1 MKQASMVQRP
11 MNRMDRV
18 LSRLKRL
25 WHYYP
30 VYSLPELVVL
40 SAVHANQA
48 ESDLPEACIEEFED
62 IAYPEG
68 HLLHGTRN
76 LEMGLDLLEKLHEN
90 EPLPPVP
97 IQIGTVDIVANY
109 WRRHPQER
117 LGDLLSS
124 YYHLT
129 EMDQEYAANGN

>member
-11 MNRMDRV
+11 MNRIDRV
-18 LSRLKRL
+18 LWRIKRL

-30 VYSLPELVVL
+30 VYSLPELVL
-40 SAVHANQA
+40 LTAVYANQA
-48 ESDLPEACIEEFED
+48 ESDLPETCIEEFED

-76 LEMGLDLLEKLHEN
+76 LEMGLDALEKLHEN
-90 EPLPPVP
+90 EALPPVP
-97 IQIGTVDIVANY
+97 IQIATVGRVANY

-117 LGDLLSS
+117 LGELLTSF
-124 YYHLT
+124 YHLA
-129 EMDQEYAANGN
+129 ELDQEFAANGD